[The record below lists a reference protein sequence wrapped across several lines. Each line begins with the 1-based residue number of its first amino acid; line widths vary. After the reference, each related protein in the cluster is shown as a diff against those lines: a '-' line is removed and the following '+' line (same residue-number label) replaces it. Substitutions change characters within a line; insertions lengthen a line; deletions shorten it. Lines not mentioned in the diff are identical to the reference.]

1 MALTFNQGENANKGA
16 APNVAGIGATAA
28 APSVAGIPTVPWTF
42 GSRRLNG
49 VISYSLGSEMLS
61 KLRTKI
67 DDIFKTNNDPDIQVG
82 TLLLDNSQ
90 VEGIYYSSVILTMQS
105 KTKARFGVAYYIL
118 MLAGSNEPLQNK
130 QKEWMGQKF
139 EVIVPPSAGFDS
151 VYMQPV
157 MQMLVATYGEQTKYN
172 YAGGMIVPA
181 DFNYDDAHAMRR
193 LVFNAQAATFM
204 KLLEQANP
212 NGIIN
217 LANAKGDNTL
227 QVTLSFNRGIVNDP
241 AGLPTRSD
249 VEITFASGS
258 NMQQNSQ
265 ASVNR
270 TNNRTETF
278 GKIHGYVDAVW
289 APVQQNQ
296 GWGAFNPQMLTAPTQ
311 KYAARFVITEMD
323 NFMVP
328 SLGAFLLQL
337 CSALPLG
344 MRNAWYQAFYG
355 QSRFIDKKGG
365 IDYTDI
371 GALNL
376 EANLP
381 TPKNPAGNPS
391 GIGDFIDTK
400 AKDFTPEMFGMYMHK
415 LFRDGLIYSMD
426 VPVCGAQSWYLDVF
440 ACANRGDVHAIEYLV
455 KECDTLTNGYFKKV
469 WEAQANR
476 QIFLERDNIVHL
488 GYYETDEGC
497 RDIRDVD
504 TIAVNNAFG
513 QTEMAHVRTY
523 SDTYLQTNIAL
534 EKRLSDRWNIIQA
547 ITKNKA
553 VCTGFAERVTF
564 SEAFLTAL
572 NIAAGQA
579 GLNARLNI
587 PATGLSMHVER
598 GVASFIDGAIVPANV
613 GGNTFHQGYT
623 GPTGAYNPGFGMP
636 LWNSFGR

>member
-1 MALTFNQGENANKGA
+1 
-16 APNVAGIGATAA
+16 
-28 APSVAGIPTVPWTF
+28 
-42 GSRRLNG
+42 
-49 VISYSLGSEMLS
+49 
-61 KLRTKI
+61 
-67 DDIFKTNNDPDIQVG
+67 
-82 TLLLDNSQ
+82 
-90 VEGIYYSSVILTMQS
+90 
-105 KTKARFGVAYYIL
+105 
-118 MLAGSNEPLQNK
+118 
-130 QKEWMGQKF
+130 
-139 EVIVPPSAGFDS
+139 
-151 VYMQPV
+151 
-157 MQMLVATYGEQTKYN
+157 
-172 YAGGMIVPA
+172 
-181 DFNYDDAHAMRR
+181 
-193 LVFNAQAATFM
+193 
-204 KLLEQANP
+204 
-212 NGIIN
+212 
-217 LANAKGDNTL
+217 
-227 QVTLSFNRGIVNDP
+227 
-241 AGLPTRSD
+241 
-249 VEITFASGS
+249 
-258 NMQQNSQ
+258 
-265 ASVNR
+265 
-270 TNNRTETF
+270 
-278 GKIHGYVDAVW
+278 
-289 APVQQNQ
+289 
-296 GWGAFNPQMLTAPTQ
+296 
-311 KYAARFVITEMD
+311 
-323 NFMVP
+323 
-328 SLGAFLLQL
+328 
-337 CSALPLG
+337 
-344 MRNAWYQAFYG
+344 
-355 QSRFIDKKGG
+355 
-365 IDYTDI
+365 
-371 GALNL
+371 
-376 EANLP
+376 
-381 TPKNPAGNPS
+381 
-391 GIGDFIDTK
+391 
-400 AKDFTPEMFGMYMHK
+400 
-415 LFRDGLIYSMD
+415 MD